1 MHTSVVKTFRKPTC
15 LWIPHT
21 KKRLL
26 WIPKTPNALS
36 PKCTCL
42 RWTCSEKSTFLWI
55 PAWKNVPAW
64 SNEDSRSSILYPPTD
79 QYSMNCPSNK
89 LQLMGVPLVPN
100 AHVYSEL
107 VPKNSQSHEFPLG
120 KRFWLES
127 GVLPQAKINISFL
140 FLAYAA
146 IYM

>member
-1 MHTSVVKTFRKPTC
+1 MHMSTVNLFGKVH
-15 LWIPHT
+15 IPMDS
-21 KKRLL
+21 RLE
-26 WIPKTPNALS
+26 
-36 PKCTCL
+36 KC
-42 RWTCSEKSTFLWI
+42 S
-55 PAWKNVPAW
+55 W